1 VAGVRTWSVG
11 TDGGVVTAECPEPL
25 RSPSGPMPEWMS
37 RAAGAIRDALRE
49 LPIGEGTVLEAA
61 LADSSGEGSDLGEAL
76 LSNVGVPE
84 TQVRAGV
91 RLGRLP
97 ARAPGVVQTYRR
109 VPAATTA
116 GDDEIVVAAAQV
128 PIAGVFELESARRVW
143 LLTRRV
149 VVATLPAG
157 TVVASPGVTL
167 HARLLTGSEREHGNV
182 PLIRKLLD
190 GIRAA
195 FQVDGGVDD
204 VDGAARQLAR
214 DLGEDQDE
222 MSALLS
228 SPRGA
233 VLGARA
239 GWRAVD
245 IAIAPGASPQLELE
259 LRAAQP
265 GPS

>member
-1 VAGVRTWSVG
+1 VTRVRTWSVG

-49 LPIGEGTVLEAA
+49 LPIGEGTVLEAT
-61 LADSSGEGSDLGEAL
+61 LADSSGEDGDLGEAL

-84 TQVRAGV
+84 TQVHAGV

-109 VPAATTA
+109 VPAAPIA
-116 GDDEIVVAAAQV
+116 DGNEMVVAAAQV
-128 PIAGVFELESARRVW
+128 PIAGVFELDSARRVW

-157 TVVASPGVTL
+157 TVMEPPGVAL

-190 GIRAA
+190 GVRAA

-204 VDGAARQLAR
+204 IDGAALQLAR
-214 DLGEDQDE
+214 DLAEGQDE
-222 MSALLS
+222 MHALLS

-233 VLGARA
+233 LLGARA
-239 GWRAVD
+239 TWHAAD
-245 IAIAPGASPQLELE
+245 IAVVPGASSQLEIE